1 MGLVSYAWY
10 LWHWPALSIA
20 RILDAGHQ
28 DLLRDC
34 AISAST
40 LALFFVTLELF
51 ERPLRFHLGG
61 SLPARWV
68 VGTGCGAILV
78 ASLLVLSLDVWSGR
92 APLTAKE
99 VAVLRAKEDTP
110 DQKNC
115 LIGLGSYETTAPS
128 TCLASGQSPRLVLWG
143 DSIAHRFA
151 PALQR
156 WASRHSAPIGIEVLT
171 KSACPALVGV
181 LPTEPDKGFWMP
193 YEGCRSF
200 NTWVVDKR
208 LLLAG
213 VTGGSGVLL
222 SSVWW
227 PRATDFDLR
236 KMGTNESRH
245 SFDLNARTTV
255 DALKILE
262 TALRSTLRQITDQ
275 GVRVVVVLQRPSS

>member
-1 MGLVSYAWY
+1 
-10 LWHWPALSIA
+10 
-20 RILDAGHQ
+20 
-28 DLLRDC
+28 
-34 AISAST
+34 
-40 LALFFVTLELF
+40 
-51 ERPLRFHLGG
+51 
-61 SLPARWV
+61 
-68 VGTGCGAILV
+68 
-78 ASLLVLSLDVWSGR
+78 
-92 APLTAKE
+92 
-99 VAVLRAKEDTP
+99 
-110 DQKNC
+110 
-115 LIGLGSYETTAPS
+115 
-128 TCLASGQSPRLVLWG
+128 
-143 DSIAHRFA
+143 
-151 PALQR
+151 
-156 WASRHSAPIGIEVLT
+156 
-171 KSACPALVGV
+171 
-181 LPTEPDKGFWMP
+181 MP

-200 NTWVVDKR
+200 NAWVVDKR